1 VTAPA
6 GAGGQRRGWRTA
18 LVVVGLVV
26 VTGTAA
32 VLAQPRSAG
41 GVLDPASAAPDGAR
55 ALAQVL
61 GRHGVRVA
69 RVERVEDAAGAA
81 TSGTTLLVV
90 DGDVLAPDRLERL
103 AATAADLVL
112 VEPDAP
118 VLAALAPDLA
128 AAGTAD
134 DEVRPAGCPDADAR
148 AAGSALAGGHL
159 VRRLGRGGTLCFAD
173 TRDRDAASYA
183 VTSAGGRPVTVV
195 GQGGVLANRHL
206 AQDGNAA
213 LALRT
218 LGAHPEVVWLM
229 ASPLDR
235 SGDAEVSPTD
245 LLPPWVPWAVLQ
257 TAVVAVLA
265 MAWRA
270 RRLGRLVPEPLPV
283 VVRSAE
289 TVEGRARLYRN
300 ARASAAAYEALR
312 AGALARLLP
321 AIGLGGEPDYRAVV
335 EVVAA
340 RSGRPADEVHALLY
354 GPPPTDDAGLVTSTD
369 LLDTVVENTLDPTH
383 VETAQH
389 RLDGEGRPQ

>member
-41 GVLDPASAAPDGAR
+41 GVLDPGSAAPDGAR

-69 RVERVEDAAGAA
+69 RVERVEDAARAA

-134 DEVRPAGCPDADAR
+134 DDVRPAGCPDADAR

-159 VRRLGRGGTLCFAD
+159 VRRLGPDGTLCFAD
-173 TRDRDAASYA
+173 TRDPDAASYA

-195 GQGGVLANRHL
+195 GQGGVLTNRHL
-206 AQDGNAA
+206 AEDGNAA

-218 LGAHPEVVWLM
+218 LGEHPEVVWLM

-235 SGDAEVSPTD
+235 SGDAEVAPTD
-245 LLPPWVPWAVLQ
+245 LLPPWVPWAGLQ

-289 TVEGRARLYRN
+289 TAEGRAALYRV
-300 ARASAAAYEALR
+300 ARARDRAAAVLR
-312 AGALARLLP
+312 AATLRRLAERLGLPAAASGDQVAAAAARATGRTPQDVHRLLLGPAPADDAALVALADDL
-321 AIGLGGEPDYRAVV
+321 D
-335 EVVAA
+335 
-340 RSGRPADEVHALLY
+340 ALT
-354 GPPPTDDAGLVTSTD
+354 PHSREAP
-369 LLDTVVENTLDPTH
+369 
-383 VETAQH
+383 H
-389 RLDGEGRPQ
+389 R